1 MFYRED
7 GVTTYV
13 GYERVVGKLDG
24 RAGSF
29 VVQVRGTHQE
39 GKVDASLSIEPGS
52 GTGDLYGIRGA
63 GTLIWQGNE
72 GAVTLDYD
80 FE

>member
-1 MFYRED
+1 MS
-7 GVTTYV
+7 
-13 GYERVVGKLDG
+13 GYERIVGALDG
-24 RAGSF
+24 REGSF

-39 GKVDASLSIEPGS
+39 GKVDASLSVEPSS
-52 GTGDLYGIRGA
+52 GTGDLRGIRGA
-63 GTLIWQGNE
+63 GTLIWQGHE